1 MKLRNETFFTVSRNN
16 SKHFFSYFRVFSVSR
31 IDRNSAKQWLVSYN
45 FGFCETKKKYETVN
59 PLLRESLLIYMK
71 YLTMAYYLY
80 RYFVNIYRN
89 WRLFLNCL
97 TFNSVLPFLISVQS
111 DRSSW
116 LCIYLYIYKTYPQID
131 YHHQYWF
138 QEKGELCTLFK
149 KYFQEFS
156 RINYFFKTVY

>member
-1 MKLRNETFFTVSRNN
+1 MKIEEKVRNSNKRYENRREGTNFKGKYAKQRNETFFSVSRNN
-16 SKHFFSYFRVFSVSR
+16 SKHFFRIFVFFQFRETIETR
-31 IDRNSAKQWLVSYN
+31 RNSDRFRTVSDFAKL
-45 FGFCETKKKYETVN
+45 KKKYETVN

-89 WRLFLNCL
+89 WRLFPNCL

-116 LCIYLYIYKTYPQID
+116 LCIYLYIYIYI
-131 YHHQYWF
+131 
-138 QEKGELCTLFK
+138 
-149 KYFQEFS
+149 
-156 RINYFFKTVY
+156 

>member
-16 SKHFFSYFRVFSVSR
+16 SKHFFSYFR
-31 IDRNSAKQWLVSYN
+31 
-45 FGFCETKKKYETVN
+45 VN

-80 RYFVNIYRN
+80 RYFVNIYWN
-89 WRLFLNCL
+89 WRLFPNCL